1 MAESEHKRPNI
12 LATMLGWVALGAVL
26 GAGLGAIFAPPLTVG
41 FTVAGAMTGGA
52 ARAARFMFASKPG
65 VDDER

>member
-1 MAESEHKRPNI
+1 
-12 LATMLGWVALGAVL
+12 MLGWVALGAVL